1 MSRNLD
7 ADLVS
12 RTCKIKG
19 REGTYYLVRS
29 GPNNSRVANLEPPRG
44 EGFLVKTS
52 DLHEIQGNLT
62 FLDRVS
68 NEMLEKNWFPQE
80 DHPDLPW
87 GLKQLR
93 SQINTDDQAR
103 LLCLHMECDHYL
115 IPPSKEYPGDVCP
128 VHHIRCHVSGTY
140 TYRKEE
146 AWRNVVANRSLFE
159 QLNSHPFKWESRTHY
174 ESSEDAMSA
183 SVLLSFKEAGLLHL
197 IVHWIT
203 GQAVDEKDV
212 ELFMWGISVDSLQPL
227 DLLIAARNRFE
238 RGLPQGRPASEP
250 DIMLRVRGK
259 LFLIL
264 EAKFGSH
271 NSFVI
276 PGEGRK
282 SPISLTHDEVLNRYN
297 DLSLK
302 MLDRAKGKDAPVPQ
316 QLWRYAVLGEWMT
329 TLGDPE
335 ATFYLVNL
343 VRKGHE
349 VQSQDTFR
357 DLIHEPCRERFQV
370 LTWEDLYTLSS
381 FERKKLARLRCY
393 LENKTLKL
401 RQAFDLGR
409 KWV

>member
-1 MSRNLD
+1 MRSLSGFVPYPPAIERGAIELVGLGNVGDGHAVQEGLD
-7 ADLVS
+7 GPNPQLVS
-12 RTCKIKG
+12 GVRCFLRTFVVKVKH
-19 REGTYYLVRS
+19 S
-29 GPNNSRVANLEPPRG
+29 K
-44 EGFLVKTS
+44 VKTI
-52 DLHEIQGNLT
+52 L
-62 FLDRVS
+62 
-68 NEMLEKNWFPQE
+68 
-80 DHPDLPW
+80 
-87 GLKQLR
+87 
-93 SQINTDDQAR
+93 QIFCR
-103 LLCLHMECDHYL
+103 G
-115 IPPSKEYPGDVCP
+115 P
-128 VHHIRCHVSGTY
+128 
-140 TYRKEE
+140 YRKEE
-146 AWRNVVANRSLFE
+146 AWRNVVANRGLFE

-183 SVLLSFKEAGLLHL
+183 CVLLSFKEAGLLHL

-264 EAKFGSH
+264 EARFGSH

-276 PGEGRK
+276 PGEGQK

-302 MLDRAKGKDAPVPQ
+302 MLDLAKGKDAPVPQ
-316 QLWRYAVLGEWMT
+316 QLWQYAVLGEWMT

-357 DLIHEPCRERFQV
+357 DLIQERFQV

-381 FERKKLARLRCY
+381 FERKRLARLRCY
-393 LENKTLKL
+393 LENKSIKL

-409 KWV
+409 KWA